1 MSQFDGYKTALD
13 GAVFNFYGDPA
24 TITAGPLKPER
35 GTSPET
41 VATLD
46 YDDVRDDMNALI
58 ATLIYVEYPKAAWPY
73 PRRGDQI
80 ALNGKTWTIQ
90 RLERDENTTLI
101 VEVTQ

>member
-24 TITAGPLKPER
+24 SITAGPLKPER

-58 ATLIYVEYPKAAWPY
+58 ATSRRTRRTPCANDGGYGAYGSG
-73 PRRGDQI
+73 PRQ
-80 ALNGKTWTIQ
+80 ALCGQ
-90 RLERDENTTLI
+90 GGGA
-101 VEVTQ
+101 

>member
-58 ATLIYVEYPKAAWPY
+58 ATLIYIEYPKAAWPY
-73 PRRGDQI
+73 PRRGDKI
-80 ALNGKTWTIQ
+80 TMKGKVWTVHT
-90 RLERDENTTLI
+90 LERDNDTTLV

>member
-13 GAVFNFYGDPA
+13 SAVFSFYGDPA
-24 TITAGPLKPER
+24 TIAPGPLNTGKTPV
-35 GTSPET
+35 GT

-46 YDDVRDDMNALI
+46 YDDVRDDMSALI